1 MNIIWPLHI
10 FRLESEYDNLEEP
23 NSDSTRAPPEVSL
36 SPDSDNGDIY
46 ENLPTVIKQG
56 QQVHSDGLTM
66 QSINIQGPKARFDG
80 SFDGSSAP
88 NQSWDMLQGSL
99 NFAYG
104 PPASQEKEKDPKED
118 TSDYTSLKELAPA
131 KPVHPVVPARTVSTV
146 KNSGSQHSLLAG
158 ASQLVA
164 TDANRFQTDVWDWK
178 NKRLN
183 HWTVC
188 CDRDEGLRPDGVDVT
203 WLVTSYWLTDCWERE
218 RERGTW
224 KR

>member
-1 MNIIWPLHI
+1 MSAWTII

-80 SFDGSSAP
+80 SFDGTSQPAQ
-88 NQSWDMLQGSL
+88 QSWDLLQGSL

-104 PPASQEKEKDPKED
+104 PPSNQEKQD

-131 KPVHPVVPARTVSTV
+131 KHPVVPARTVSTV
-146 KNSGSQHSLLAG
+146 KHSSSQHSI
-158 ASQLVA
+158 ASTSHQQ
-164 TDANRFQTDVWDWK
+164 DPNRYQTDVWA
-178 NKRLN
+178 NRAYCCTAGYLIFEI
-183 HWTVC
+183 VC
-188 CDRDEGLRPDGVDVT
+188 WWSHGDA
-203 WLVTSYWLTDCWERE
+203 WHTDYRRE
-218 RERGTW
+218 RNW
-224 KR
+224 KRTNCWLAWWYC

>member
-1 MNIIWPLHI
+1 MVWQPQQLNPPSVFSGRNSADRQYNNNDSLSSSGVYSEEERKLNLKA
-10 FRLESEYDNLEEP
+10 RLESEYDNLEEP

-164 TDANRFQTDVWDWK
+164 TDANRFQTDV
-178 NKRLN
+178 
-183 HWTVC
+183 
-188 CDRDEGLRPDGVDVT
+188 
-203 WLVTSYWLTDCWERE
+203 
-218 RERGTW
+218 
-224 KR
+224 